1 MLCVY
6 KVYVYII
13 KEFEIHN
20 YRRCGLSPTNAR
32 CLLSHCVTFMYM
44 SATYILLKMVF
55 IPRGEVL
62 DYRCVHAV
70 MNVIC
75 VKTGWDWQNLRF
87 KMERI
92 RKKKKNNMTM
102 RM

>member
-1 MLCVY
+1 
-6 KVYVYII
+6 
-13 KEFEIHN
+13 
-20 YRRCGLSPTNAR
+20 
-32 CLLSHCVTFMYM
+32 MYM

-75 VKTGWDWQNLRF
+75 VKTGLDWRNLRF
-87 KMERI
+87 KLERN
-92 RKKKKNNMTM
+92 RK
-102 RM
+102 